1 VKSNKQSA
9 RSNGRLAKGK
19 VIAGDLT
26 TMPGDKYFM
35 KSHKQIKDESQTQ
48 KKRRKIT
55 FQGGGKSENRGRR
68 SNMTTQPRQDL
79 NISPRASLPKYLHS

>member
-48 KKRRKIT
+48 KKKRKKIT
-55 FQGGGKSENRGRR
+55 FQRGGKKRKSGAA
-68 SNMTTQPRQDL
+68 
-79 NISPRASLPKYLHS
+79 IKYDHSTAPGLKH

>member
-48 KKRRKIT
+48 KKK
-55 FQGGGKSENRGRR
+55 KENHFPRGRKKR
-68 SNMTTQPRQDL
+68 KSWAA
-79 NISPRASLPKYLHS
+79 IKYDHSTAPGLKH